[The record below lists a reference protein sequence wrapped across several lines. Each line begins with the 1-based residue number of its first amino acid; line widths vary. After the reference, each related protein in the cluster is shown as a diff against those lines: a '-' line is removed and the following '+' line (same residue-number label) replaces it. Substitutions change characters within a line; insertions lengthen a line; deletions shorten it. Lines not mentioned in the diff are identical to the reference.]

1 MGNIAYYRVS
11 TPRQGESG
19 LGLESQVAIVKHYY
33 PDLIDSYT
41 EVESGRS
48 TANRPELEKAI
59 KRCQRDKHTLVVAK
73 VDRLSRSTEDTLRI
87 YRRLGGRL
95 KACDLPLSNGDE
107 SGFKFALTLYVAIAE
122 RESDMISIR
131 TKAAMAIAKERGA
144 EFGTRANLTDD
155 ARKRSAAVQ
164 RAAAKKAY
172 KDQYHHIKMLRNVS
186 KMSYRRIALTLNAE
200 GKTTRNGKNFQGA
213 TVYRILQRGNG
224 D

>member
-1 MGNIAYYRVS
+1 MGDIAYYRVS

-19 LGLESQVAIVKHYY
+19 LGLEAQVAIIKHYY
-33 PDLIDSYT
+33 PALIDSYT

-59 KRCQRDKHTLVVAK
+59 KLCQRGNHTLVVAK

-131 TKAAMAIAKERGA
+131 TKAAMEIAKKRGTKM
-144 EFGTRANLTDD
+144 GTPENLTDV
-155 ARKRSAAVQ
+155 ARERSAAVQ
-164 RAAAKKAY
+164 RAAAKDFY
-172 KDQYHHIKMLRNVS
+172 KDQYHYIKLMRDNGLSYNHIARQ
-186 KMSYRRIALTLNAE
+186 LNEE
-200 GKTTRNGKNFQGA
+200 GKQTRNGKPYHAA

-224 D
+224 E